1 MVQDFWSMERSGGSQ
16 VTVMLEPVWASPHW
30 PWTKHMLIGEKKKTQ
45 LLSIRCGEIPLKG
58 GFVILCLPT
67 VKVGQLMAIRF
78 SDWQL
83 LAFWSLI
90 DIWHDVAASRW
101 ETGSGGIDVKI
112 QPQLCHKL
120 YHPVFRGHWQDF
132 KRASWAETDRKDAQ
146 LHLNS
151 PPLLPLRTSNGFGAL
166 FSRIEATSPRSSQ
179 TFEATFSRPAKAVS
193 LWDSHSQLLHLPPL
207 HLPPGGE
214 FVNHPQQK
222 VLQTKMFSCWT
233 KMFSC
238 RTKKFS
244 SRTKKFSCRTKKNSC
259 RPPDAS
265 SWTAA
270 LAWTSSPIPA
280 SYIQEF
286 WEC

>member
-1 MVQDFWSMERSGGSQ
+1 MIQDFWSMERSGGSQ

-30 PWTKHMLIGEKKKTQ
+30 PWTKHMLIGEKKTQ
-45 LLSIRCGEIPLKG
+45 HLSIKCGEIPLKG

-112 QPQLCHKL
+112 QPQLCHKW
-120 YHPVFRGHWQDF
+120 YHSVFRGHWQDF

-166 FSRIEATSPRSSQ
+166 FSRIEDTSPRPSK
-179 TFEATFSRPAKAVS
+179 TFEAPSPRPAKAVS
-193 LWDSHSQLLHLPPL
+193 LWDGHSQLLHLPPL

-214 FVNHPQQK
+214 FVNYPQQK
-222 VLQTKMFSCWT
+222 VRKT

-238 RTKKFS
+238 RTKSFLAEQKVFLQ
-244 SRTKKFSCRTKKNSC
+244 KKKVF
-259 RPPDAS
+259 
-265 SWTAA
+265 
-270 LAWTSSPIPA
+270 L
-280 SYIQEF
+280 
-286 WEC
+286 